1 MQVEMCTCGHIDHV
15 DFDISVREEEQSSF
29 PEFIILSFYPVPTIK
44 LITARNIELICFIIK
59 NGEVIYLLSASLFV
73 CTAYKNCKV
82 QGIYATFFFFFCLF
96 FELVAI

>member
-1 MQVEMCTCGHIDHV
+1 MCQFILYPWGYLSTGGAKMQVEMCTCGHIDHV

-59 NGEVIYLLSASLFV
+59 NGEVI
-73 CTAYKNCKV
+73 
-82 QGIYATFFFFFCLF
+82 
-96 FELVAI
+96 

>member
-1 MQVEMCTCGHIDHV
+1 MFSKKYTCGRIDHV

-59 NGEVIYLLSASLFV
+59 NGEVIKKKYLIKNAFV
-73 CTAYKNCKV
+73 
-82 QGIYATFFFFFCLF
+82 
-96 FELVAI
+96 